1 MTLIAF
7 LGVLVGLLCWAVW
20 VMAAVDAVG
29 RSPDKFTRGSKALWL
44 AVLFLV
50 PTISGLA
57 WMAPMV
63 SSFTIWPPGDLLF
76 SLVWIIARFGS
87 WYALPIFPGM
97 HGELLWLIVWV
108 IGLITALAYL
118 WFNADRKLPVLGGG
132 VLDVVT
138 IVLAINTSLAV
149 GMIIMLASGANPVAA
164 YGGLFEGMIGDRS
177 RFADTMVA
185 MTPFLFM
192 GLAVSVG
199 FMTGLFNI
207 GAEGQ
212 FYAGSVTAAVVGSSI
227 TNLPWF
233 IHLPITILAGLAAG
247 MVWGAIPGF
256 LKAKFGAHEVIN
268 TIMMNYIAVKSVD
281 YLVKNV
287 VRDPTASLDRTRF
300 VAETA
305 QLPVWVT
312 DTRLHLGFWLAIAAV
327 AVIWWLMFKTT
338 WGFEM
343 RTVGA
348 GPGAARYA
356 GISVPRN
363 IVLAMAIGGM
373 LSGLAGTSEV
383 IGLNR
388 NLPAAFTSGAG
399 FDSIA
404 VALLAKSS
412 PLGVIP
418 AAFLW
423 GGLRNGAGL
432 MQVRAGISRD
442 LIDIVQALVILFVA
456 APQIVRFIYRIR
468 AERVRE
474 VVLTRGWGK

>member
-1 MTLIAF
+1 MTLSAF
-7 LGVLVGLLCWAVW
+7 LGVLIGLLCWAVW
-20 VMAAVDAVG
+20 IMATVDALS
-29 RSPDKFTRGSKALWL
+29 RSPDKFVRGTKALWL
-44 AVLFLV
+44 VILLLV

-57 WMAPMV
+57 WMAPFV
-63 SSFTIWPPGDLLF
+63 SLFTFWPPGDLFF
-76 SLVWIIARFGS
+76 SIIWMIARFGS
-87 WYALPIFPGM
+87 WYALPIFPGIQ
-97 HGELLWLIVWV
+97 GELLWLSVWV
-108 IGLITALAYL
+108 IGLVAALAYL
-118 WFNADRKLPVLGGG
+118 WFNAGRKLPTLAGG
-132 VLDVVT
+132 VLDIVT
-138 IVLAINTSLAV
+138 IVLAINTSLIV
-149 GMIIMLASGANPVAA
+149 GMIIMQASGANPMAA
-164 YGGLFEGMIGDRS
+164 YGGLFEGMIGDKS
-177 RFADTMVA
+177 RFAETMVA
-185 MTPFLFM
+185 MIPFIFM

-212 FYAGSVTAAVVGSSI
+212 FYAGAVTAAVVGSSI

-233 IHLPITILAGLAAG
+233 IHLPITILAALAAG
-247 MVWGAIPGF
+247 MLWGAIPGF
-256 LKAKFGAHEVIN
+256 LKARFGAHEVIN

-305 QLPVWVT
+305 QLPIWVM
-312 DTRLHLGFWLAIAAV
+312 DTRLHFGFWLALAAV
-327 AVIWWLMFKTT
+327 IVIWWLMFKTT

-356 GISVPRN
+356 GMSVARN
-363 IVLAMAIGGM
+363 IMMAMAIGGM
-373 LSGLAGTSEV
+373 LSGFAGASEV

-404 VALLAKSS
+404 VALLARSS

-456 APQIVRFIYRIR
+456 APQIVRFIYRMR
-468 AERVRE
+468 AEGVRE
-474 VVLTRGWGK
+474 VVLTRGWGR